1 MGPEPAPSRGVWPQ
15 WHYTGSSHL
24 PLRGQRR
31 DSTTEP
37 VGAPTSRF
45 TVSREATTEPQV
57 SQGKVATL
65 LWGVNRL
72 SSKII
77 VLELNQIRGVDQ
89 TEGMPAERS
98 NLHRW
103 TSFDL

>member
-57 SQGKVATL
+57 SQGKVATPL
-65 LWGVNRL
+65 GGVNRL
-72 SSKII
+72 SSMMI
-77 VLELNQIRGVDQ
+77 VLDPNRIRGTGRSQ
-89 TEGMPAERS
+89 GEPAGRS
-98 NLHRW
+98 NYYRGLGY
-103 TSFDL
+103 DL